1 MAVNLIVEKKFENE
15 DDIILIKRFL
25 KKVKKEKI
33 LQEAMEKQRYKK
45 PSDKKRERRNKRKRT
60 LKYLRKIRDLK

>member
-15 DDIILIKRFL
+15 DDTILIKRFL

-60 LKYLRKIRDLK
+60 LKYLRKIRDLE